1 MKRTRKQELY
11 FDELLEQVDR
21 GQVVTVK
28 ETARKLHIARQTV
41 SRWHADQTFRAAAS
55 KILRESNNDLWDHL
69 VDRAVAR
76 KAIQGSAKHAELN
89 LRRRGLYDP
98 VPPELPLEP
107 PPGGDG
113 VKVGVHVQ
121 FVGLPTP
128 PTPQQA
134 EAMRPPPGSAMV
146 VTAAGVLEDRSRKDR
161 KP

>member
-1 MKRTRKQELY
+1 MALTRKQELY

-89 LRRRGLYDP
+89 LRRRTLHADHLTISSP
-98 VPPELPLEP
+98 
-107 PPGGDG
+107 
-113 VKVGVHVQ
+113 
-121 FVGLPTP
+121 
-128 PTPQQA
+128 
-134 EAMRPPPGSAMV
+134 
-146 VTAAGVLEDRSRKDR
+146 RSRASIVGSLHR
-161 KP
+161 RSHA